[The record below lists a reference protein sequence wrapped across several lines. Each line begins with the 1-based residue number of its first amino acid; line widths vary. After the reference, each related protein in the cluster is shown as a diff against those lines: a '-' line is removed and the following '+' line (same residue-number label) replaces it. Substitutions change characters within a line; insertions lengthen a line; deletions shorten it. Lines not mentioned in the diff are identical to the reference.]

1 MTDYKPHE
9 ECGVFAI
16 YSAIKE
22 PLLLSMFYGLYA
34 LQHRGQESVGISV
47 SDGEKVLTH
56 KALGMMNDRFREAA
70 SEVLTDAYVAI
81 GHLRYST
88 TGGDDLA
95 NAQPVTVRHLGRSFS
110 VAHNGNLTNT
120 QELRRGFELTGS
132 VFQSTTDT
140 EVIGHVITGERI
152 GADNITEAVSRA
164 MGRIEGAYS
173 LVVLSG
179 RELVAARDPNGFR
192 PLCYGQTEDGKYIV
206 ASEDCALA
214 AVGAKRIR
222 EIDPGEVVTFSP
234 DGVVFNRT
242 RCNRSKPSICIF
254 EYIYFS
260 RPDSVIGDCPVHKA
274 RLRAGAFLYKSSP
287 VEADVVVGV
296 PDSGLDA
303 AVGFA
308 NESGIPYG
316 IGFIKNKYIGR
327 TFIAPDQSEREN
339 MVHIKLNPLAA
350 TVKDK
355 RVVIIDDSI
364 VRGTTSRRMVAM
376 LREAGA
382 KEVHVRISAPP
393 FMHPCYFG
401 VDIDSENSLIAN
413 GHSVDEIAQ
422 MIGADSLAFLEI
434 KDLPYLISEKGDA
447 GICSACFDGNYPI
460 KVNPGSKT
468 RFE

>member
-1 MTDYKPHE
+1 MTDFKPHE
-9 ECGVFAI
+9 ECGVFGI
-16 YSAIKE
+16 YSAEKA
-22 PLLLSMFYGLYA
+22 PLLPSMFYGLYA

-56 KALGMMNDRFREAA
+56 KALGMLNDRFQEAA
-70 SEVLTDAYVAI
+70 SEVLPDAYAAI

-120 QELRRGFELTGS
+120 QELRRSFELTGS

-152 GADNITEAVSRA
+152 GTDNITEAVSRA

-173 LVVLSG
+173 LVVLTG

-214 AVGAKRIR
+214 AVGAKKIR
-222 EIDPGEVVTFSP
+222 EIDSGEIVTFSP
-234 DGVVFNRT
+234 EGTVFDRT
-242 RCNRSKPSICIF
+242 HCNRRKQSICIF
-254 EYIYFS
+254 EYIYFARS
-260 RPDSVIGDCPVHKA
+260 DSIIGDCPVHKA
-274 RLRAGAFLYKSSP
+274 RLRAGAFLAESNP

-303 AVGFA
+303 AVGYA
-308 NESGIPYG
+308 KESGIPYG
-316 IGFIKNKYIGR
+316 IGIIRNKYIGR

-339 MVHIKLNPLAA
+339 MVRIKLNPLAA

-355 RVVIIDDSI
+355 RVVLIDDSI
-364 VRGTTSRRMVAM
+364 VRGTTFKRLVAM
-376 LREAGA
+376 LRECGA
-382 KEVHVRISAPP
+382 KEVHIRIAAPP
-393 FMHPCYFG
+393 YMHPCYFG

-413 GHSVDEIAQ
+413 GHTVQEIAD
-422 MIGADSLAFLEI
+422 MLGADSLAFLPI
-434 KDLPYLISEKGDA
+434 KYLPYLISEKGDA

-460 KVNPGSKT
+460 KVTPGSKT